1 MDPVAFEA
9 GRFPAAPRHPQIGR
23 RYVAGQRRR
32 RRGLGRVARPRV
44 ENRRDGLAPARHL
57 ACERKQIEAPRVNV
71 SLTASAILDEV
82 GTIRRV
88 LARIAED
95 KSLRPDA
102 KCEFTD
108 CLGALSRKMKHILR
122 TQVQPTSLRA
132 ARTKQEG
139 YLPGL
144 HGVRV

>member
-1 MDPVAFEA
+1 MAHLKVEPD
-9 GRFPAAPRHPQIGR
+9 GRA
-23 RYVAGQRRR
+23 VT
-32 RRGLGRVARPRV
+32 V
-44 ENRRDGLAPARHL
+44 LAKIEEY
-57 ACERKQIEAPRVNV
+57 CERMQIEAPRVNV

-139 YLPGL
+139 YLPEL
-144 HGVRV
+144 HGVRF